1 MYSAVFRVLRRP
13 MLLELEKTQIITMGY
28 IYLHNFLRKN
38 KSTRNTYNPLD
49 TFDQVINGGISE
61 GTRRQQN
68 HDEGTL
74 QQLARV
80 ARKPTRSADDIRHEF
95 AEYFST
101 NVRVSW

>member
-1 MYSAVFRVLRRP
+1 
-13 MLLELEKTQIITMGY
+13 MGY

-49 TFDQVINGGISE
+49 TFDQVINSGISE

-74 QQLARV
+74 HQLARV

-101 NVRVSW
+101 NVRVSWQEELAYLSSQVLVIKAKLKHAS